1 LFFIFIGREGI
12 RKINTHESDVLS
24 GCLRYLEVRG
34 IYHWRNNTGAVQIAP
49 VRFMR
54 FGKKGSSDILGILP
68 GGRLLCVECK
78 APNGGRLSPEQKQFL
93 TDVREMGALALVIRD
108 WQDLDMAFREA
119 GYVSD
124 GPLFEGHNAAPYGG
138 A

>member
-1 LFFIFIGREGI
+1 MSKKNTPEGY
-12 RKINTHESDVLS
+12 VLD

-49 VRFMR
+49 GRFMR
-54 FGKKGSSDILGILP
+54 FGKVGSSDILGILP

-78 APNGGRLSPEQKQFL
+78 APDGRLSSEQKQFL
-93 TDVREMGALALVIRD
+93 ADVRELGALTVVVRG
-108 WQDLDMAFREA
+108 WKDLDAALREA

-124 GPLFEGHNAAPYGG
+124 GPLFEKGNNALLYGG
-138 A
+138 DQK